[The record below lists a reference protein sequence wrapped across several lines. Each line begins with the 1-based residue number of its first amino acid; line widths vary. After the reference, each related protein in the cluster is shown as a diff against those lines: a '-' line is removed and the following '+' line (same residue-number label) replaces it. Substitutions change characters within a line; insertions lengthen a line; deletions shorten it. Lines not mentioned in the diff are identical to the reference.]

1 MGRRPCHPQ
10 GNGGRR
16 VSHDERDETRLVTG
30 GRRSEWTGPIVNPPV
45 YRASTILFEDC
56 AALKTGAGRNADGE
70 FHYGRRGTP
79 TQWAL
84 SEALTEL
91 EPGAEGTMLYP
102 SGVAAIAT
110 ALLSVLKAGDELL
123 MVDSVYEPTRA
134 FCRQVLAPMGITTRF
149 YDPLVGAGI
158 AELIQPNTAAI
169 FLESPGSLT
178 FEVQDV
184 PAIVAV
190 AKERGIV
197 TLLDNTWATPLLL
210 PAIAA
215 GVDLA
220 ILSCTK
226 YVIGHSDAMMG
237 SVTATAAH
245 YSRLRKMTQLF
256 GHHVSPD
263 DAYLASRGLRTLA
276 VRLKQHEAGALAV
289 ARWLKGRPEVARV
302 LHPAFEDCPG
312 HDVWKRDFRGS
323 SGLFGFVLDGGD
335 ACARAALIDRLKHFG
350 IGYSWGG
357 FESLALPVEPS
368 SLRTA
373 TKWEAEGPLVR
384 LHIGLEHPDDLI
396 ADLQAGL
403 ARFRA
408 AR

>member
-1 MGRRPCHPQ
+1 MGRRPFHPQ
-10 GNGGRR
+10 GDGGGR
-16 VSHDERDETRLVTG
+16 VSHEDREETRLVTG

-56 AALKTGAGRNADGE
+56 AALKSGAGRNADGE
-70 FHYGRRGTP
+70 YHYGRRGTP

-110 ALLSVLKAGDELL
+110 ALLAVLKAGDDLL

-134 FCRQVLAPMGITTRF
+134 FCRNVLAPMGITTRF
-149 YDPLVGAGI
+149 YDPLVGDGI
-158 AELIQPNTAAI
+158 DALIQPNTAAI

-184 PAIVAV
+184 PAIVAA
-190 AKERGIV
+190 AKARGLV
-197 TLLDNTWATPLLL
+197 TLLDNTWATPLFL
-210 PAIAA
+210 PAMAM
-215 GVDLA
+215 GVDLS
-220 ILSCTK
+220 ILACTK

-237 SVTATAAH
+237 SVTATAGH
-245 YSRLRKMTQLF
+245 YPKLRKMTQLF
-256 GHHVSPD
+256 GQHVSPD

-276 VRLKQHEAGALAV
+276 VRLRQHEAGALAV

-312 HDVWKRDFRGS
+312 HAAWKRDFKGS
-323 SGLFGFVLDGGD
+323 SGLFSFVLDGGD
-335 ACARAALIDRLKHFG
+335 ASARAALIDGLRHFG

-357 FESLALPVEPS
+357 FESLALPVEPAT
-368 SLRTA
+368 LRSA
-373 TKWEAEGPLVR
+373 TTWQAEGPLVR

-396 ADLQAGL
+396 ADLDAGL